1 MPLSQRTKNGPK
13 RRVVILGLGDLG
25 TRLAQTVAEQGLA
38 TDCRVSSERTD
49 GLDVAGMT
57 NVLASFEP
65 DLIIQCASLLSP
77 FALLES
83 GAPAAVGFLKAGFAL
98 QIAAHLPIIATLM
111 RAHANVGLS
120 CPVINCS
127 FPDLS
132 NPILWRLGLA
142 PTAGIGNVAMIARH
156 LEEARGKHGKGKLR
170 IIAHHAHVTPFL
182 TGTQAGP
189 ALPLPIADENGARLK
204 EEDLVTRSD
213 LRPGR
218 HFNYLTAVTA
228 IPLVTALLDE
238 NMSVRT
244 HAPGGIRFAG
254 RVSHLRSS
262 KEYRAGPA
270 GRNFEA

>member
-1 MPLSQRTKNGPK
+1 MPLSQRTKNGQK

-25 TRLAQTVAEQGLA
+25 TRLAQTVAEHGLA
-38 TDCRVSSERTD
+38 TDLKLVSRGEVAAQWAQLLSLGTDCRVSSERTD

-83 GAPAAVGFLKAGFAL
+83 GAPAAVGIMKAGFAL
-98 QIAAHLPIIATLM
+98 QIAAHLPMLATLM
-111 RAHANVGLS
+111 RAHANLGLS

-132 NPILWRLGLA
+132 NPMLWRLGLA
-142 PTAGIGNVAMIARH
+142 PTAGIGNVAMIVRH
-156 LEEARGKHGKGKLR
+156 LEQARGKHGNGKLR
-170 IIAHHAHVTPFL
+170 IIAHHAHATPFL

-189 ALPLPIADENGARLK
+189 ALPLPVADENGERLK

-218 HFNYLTAVTA
+218 QS
-228 IPLVTALLDE
+228 
-238 NMSVRT
+238 MC
-244 HAPGGIRFAG
+244 PGGWRGA
-254 RVSHLRSS
+254 
-262 KEYRAGPA
+262 
-270 GRNFEA
+270 N